1 MDLKYSNR
9 KKPDNKKWKKVADY
23 FLYTGL
29 PTISVALVAL
39 QPVNPEFSLW
49 AVAGINVA
57 IVVFKGLTKFT
68 TDEEPTT
75 K

>member
-49 AVAGINVA
+49 AV
-57 IVVFKGLTKFT
+57 VFKGLTKFT

>member
-1 MDLKYSNR
+1 MQLKYTNR
-9 KKPDNKKWKKVADY
+9 KKPDNKKWKKIADY

-29 PTISVALVAL
+29 PSISVALVAL
-39 QPVNPEFSLW
+39 QPINLKFSLY
-49 AVAGINVA
+49 AVAAINII

-68 TDEEPTT
+68 AEEPTT